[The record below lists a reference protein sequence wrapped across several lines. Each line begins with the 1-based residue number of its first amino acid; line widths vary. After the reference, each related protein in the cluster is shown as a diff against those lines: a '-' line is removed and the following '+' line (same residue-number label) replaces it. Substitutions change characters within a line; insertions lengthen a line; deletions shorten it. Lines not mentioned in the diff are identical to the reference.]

1 MEEFLPTPTKS
12 HYLFN
17 LRDFARVYFGIC
29 MSEKERVQTQDHSAR
44 LWFHEILRV
53 FSDRLINEDDRL
65 YLFQCAKNAIN
76 RTWQLNFDKIFEHLD
91 KPINGKKDGRV
102 ETLEEIRGLLWTD
115 CMCPVGAKKVYE
127 EVIDPTKLQTAV
139 EEQLNNYNLTSDK
152 PMDLVLFSFAVEH
165 LLSIS
170 RILKQPS
177 GNALL
182 VGVGGSGRQ
191 SLTRLAS
198 QICECEIFQI

>member
-1 MEEFLPTPTKS
+1 
-12 HYLFN
+12 
-17 LRDFARVYFGIC
+17 
-29 MSEKERVQTQDHSAR
+29 
-44 LWFHEILRV
+44 
-53 FSDRLINEDDRL
+53 
-65 YLFQCAKNAIN
+65 
-76 RTWQLNFDKIFEHLD
+76 
-91 KPINGKKDGRV
+91 
-102 ETLEEIRGLLWTD
+102 
-115 CMCPVGAKKVYE
+115 MCPVGAKKVYE

-198 QICECEIFQI
+198 QICECEIFQIEITKTYGKIEWKEDLKKILRQSGAKNEPTVFLFTDS